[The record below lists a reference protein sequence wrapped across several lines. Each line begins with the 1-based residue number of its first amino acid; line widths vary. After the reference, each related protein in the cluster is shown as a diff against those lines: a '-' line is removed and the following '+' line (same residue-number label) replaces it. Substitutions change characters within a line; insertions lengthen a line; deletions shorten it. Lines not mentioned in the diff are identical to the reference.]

1 MRPGLEGYETV
12 ADRLARFWADHPD
25 GRVVTE
31 LVAYSDQAFIVRCE
45 VYGHRDYPAPDAT
58 GFAEERVGASPVN
71 RTSALENCETS
82 AVGRALANLN
92 YAPKGARPSREEMGK
107 VDRYAQ
113 TEHEALV
120 TETIAHD
127 PAKVTRGRPY
137 APGSGWSHGQDLPP
151 MKATAKQLRMIG
163 ALFGEAG
170 VTERTSRLR
179 IVSKVVGRAVE
190 SSKDLTTAE
199 ASRVIDH
206 LKPAEEG
213 IRMDWVVTDEG

>member
-12 ADRLARFWADHPD
+12 ADRLHRFWSDCPM
-25 GRVVTE
+25 GRVITE
-31 LVAYSDQAFIVRCE
+31 LVAYSDQGFIVRCE
-45 VYGHRDYPAPDAT
+45 VWTDRDRERPDAT
-58 GFAEERVGASPVN
+58 GFAEERVGSNPVN

-92 YAPKGARPSREEMGK
+92 YAAKGLRPSREEMGK

-120 TETIAHD
+120 TQTIAVD
-127 PAKVTRGRPY
+127 PDKVTRGRPY

-151 MKATAKQLRMIG
+151 MKATVKQLRMIG
-163 ALFGEAG
+163 GLFTEAG
-170 VTERTSRLR
+170 VTDKMTRLR
-179 IVSKVVGRAVE
+179 VVSDVLGRPVE
-190 SSKDLTTAE
+190 SHKDLTTAE

-206 LKPAEEG
+206 LKPEA
-213 IRMDWVVTDEG
+213 VVGDE